1 MKFSRSLL
9 CVALT
14 LSLTLGFTGTS
25 LAKPAL
31 GEVRVLTDTQVK
43 FSEAV
48 ENDDAATLETLLKN
62 GLSPN
67 QMVREGDP
75 ALVRAIR
82 LGNDKALQ
90 ILLKAENLD
99 VNMSSTYGENALMLA
114 AFAGNMDLTKLLL
127 EKGAFVSKTSGWT
140 ALHYAATNGHDEIV
154 KLLIEKG
161 ANVNVRTDFGV
172 TPLYMASRGKH
183 RQVVMTLLR
192 AGAYRDLCNLN
203 GQSPADAARMAE
215 DKELADYLAVDRC
228 IEPEDSPFKAKIQSA
243 KRESGKSS
251 TKN

>member
-9 CVALT
+9 FVALS
-14 LSLTLGFTGTS
+14 LSLTLGMPEAPF
-25 LAKPAL
+25 AKPAL
-31 GEVRVLTDTQVK
+31 GEVRVLTDSQVK
-43 FSEAV
+43 FTEAV
-48 ENDDAATLETLLKN
+48 ENDDAATIEVLLKN

-82 LGNDKALQ
+82 LGNEKTLQ

-114 AFAGNMDLTKLLL
+114 AFSGNMDLTQLLL
-127 EKGAFVSKTSGWT
+127 EKGAFVSKTIGWT
-140 ALHYAATNGHDEIV
+140 ALHYAATNGHDDIV

-161 ANVNVRTDFGV
+161 ADVNVRTDFGV

-243 KRESGKSS
+243 SKVKGKSAA
-251 TKN
+251 TN